1 MVYKWKTASYIKADA
16 NEAGKQFRNL
26 ERTVGLTPKTVLE
39 ANRMAGSPLHNEF
52 EWDDGVAAE
61 NYRLNQAR
69 HLLNCI
75 CTVSESNDGKEQT
88 TRAFFVVSET
98 NGYESLDVIV
108 RNENKFNA
116 MLETALRELSAFEKK
131 YSTLSALTPVF
142 QAAKEVRKEVDNSER
157 GII

>member
-26 ERTVGLTPKTVLE
+26 ERTVGLTPRTVLE
-39 ANRMAGSPLHNEF
+39 ANRKAGAPLHNEF
-52 EWDDGVAAE
+52 EWDDGIAAE

-88 TRAFFVVSET
+88 TRAFFVTSET
-98 NGYESLDVIV
+98 DGYESLDVIIK
-108 RNENKFNA
+108 NEDKFNS
-116 MLETALRELSAFEKK
+116 MLATALRELSAFERK
-131 YSTLSALTPVF
+131 YSTLSALEPVF
-142 QAAKEVRKEVDNSER
+142 QAVKKVKNKVENS
-157 GII
+157 IH